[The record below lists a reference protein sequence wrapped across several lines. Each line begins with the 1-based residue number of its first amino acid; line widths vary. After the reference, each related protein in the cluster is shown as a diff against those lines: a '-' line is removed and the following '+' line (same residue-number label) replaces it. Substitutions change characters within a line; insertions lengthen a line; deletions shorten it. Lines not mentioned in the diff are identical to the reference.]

1 MAAARV
7 SVEHDQ
13 FCCSVCLDVLRNP
26 VTIPCGHSYCLD
38 CIDGHWNTTKQ
49 KGQYSCPQCR
59 HVFNPRPLLSRNTVL
74 AQLVEKFQRSGSEA
88 SAQTL
93 VKRDEVKCSVCTG
106 GNSKAVKSCL
116 VCSQSY
122 CAAHLRVHDERFHG
136 KAHKVIPASD
146 QLRKKVLPPAE
157 KEAVLVAD
165 EKTKQQMDKIFNLLK
180 ECRLESYYNQFLQ
193 LGVKDVRDF
202 LDSVTD
208 EDLQNL
214 GLSRVE
220 KNRFVALKNSIQR
233 PQASKRKVR
242 TVASVQKSREAFF
255 LQYKYPKCPQP
266 KRITDMDPTQNTV
279 EDLMLRICHLENVG
293 STTGVC
299 LYTIDGMPLTDDSFF
314 NTWSLK
320 ERYIQSGDMIYAIFT
335 PKENLKYAPQTLKVE
350 FVETPG
356 EEVIRCHI
364 MLRGDFDVMVNLEND
379 TITSL
384 RLKLANA
391 SGIPAH
397 VLQFKGQRD
406 GCDKLESC
414 GISEGSTVAFSLYT
428 DDEIPF
434 NDDFFIHDVVPSVQ
448 QTQKGTSVFLS
459 SLYVVVSSHHSEIQN
474 KLIGYIRRLTGC
486 NPLAQ
491 SLHQLLS
498 RNERM
503 TRNQKIS
510 VVEGLYMLFRELL
523 PQLGLERGER
533 VIKDIHVFENS
544 LYCWAHL
551 ISRAEQQIS
560 DFENYAEVSLTSQ
573 DNRRFCEPVRVP
585 GVPVAFERA
594 FILQKIKDGLKIP
607 NCTEEILRETSL
619 QRATDIEK
627 LLLSLPP
634 FIKTYPLWIS
644 HEKITGQNFQVHEQL
659 TFGEMVERLKSFPH
673 LNVTPPLHLKKLGEN
688 MACLVLLSEDNLG
701 VYLHKSKGS
710 TDMIMV
716 HNCLDGKS
724 IEVDVNELAAKT
736 GDHRE
741 DGSFV
746 TTRTPKEA
754 ILVLIDTSSS
764 MEEECYGNAGIKK
777 MNAVKELFD
786 NFASRSM
793 AYDFHHII
801 GLVNFDSMVKT
812 LHTFTENLERF
823 KEFIR
828 ILQPNGC
835 TLLYDALRRGL
846 SELEK
851 VKTKFPDC
859 RLRIICLTDGNDSGS
874 SMEPVAITAKLLKSD
889 IVVDSILLGKVENSM
904 LHGISNATGGC
915 CFKPQTIKEGL
926 KLFEIETVLSLEQR
940 KPKKKLDAS
949 SVSEHTLMSIF
960 ATTGYDEYP
969 DTSLPTQLSSK
980 VTGTESALKKKL
992 REAKDERFMEK
1003 DRRVLE
1009 ELKSLHCDPH
1019 PFFRVFTSES
1029 DFTFWRILMQG
1040 PPDTPYEK
1048 GVFELYCQFGPE
1060 YPVRP
1065 PLVRFVTR
1073 VYHCNINSVGRICH
1087 SIFDRSYNA
1096 HITIRD
1102 VFDAVYGLLII
1113 PEPDDPLDSILAEE
1127 FLTNREKYLLE
1138 AKKYT
1143 EQNAGKSL
1151 DDMEKELVDHVQ
1163 QFIPQHLICPLTNKM
1178 FVDPVKT
1185 VYGTVYERIAI
1196 EEHLKQHQYDPMAGP
1211 GHDLD
1216 LCYVRADWDMKKM
1229 VVDHRSRQIQ

>member
-1 MAAARV
+1 MAAATA
-7 SVEHDQ
+7 SVERDQ
-13 FCCSVCLDVLRNP
+13 FCCSVCLDVLKDP

-38 CIDGHWNTTKQ
+38 CIDKHWNTTQQ
-49 KGQYSCPQCR
+49 KSKFSCPQCR
-59 HVFNPRPLLSRNTVL
+59 HVLNARPLLSRNTVL
-74 AQLVEKFQRSGSEA
+74 GVVVEQFQHSRSEA

-93 VKRDEVKCSVCTG
+93 AKPGDEKM
-106 GNSKAVKSCL
+106 
-116 VCSQSY
+116 
-122 CAAHLRVHDERFHG
+122 
-136 KAHKVIPASD
+136 
-146 QLRKKVLPPAE
+146 LPPAE
-157 KEAVLVAD
+157 KEAVLVED
-165 EKTKQQMDKIFNLLK
+165 EKTKPQMDKIFNLL
-180 ECRLESYYNQFLQ
+180 EQCRLESFYNQFLQ
-193 LGVKDVRDF
+193 LGVKDVRDL

-208 EDLQNL
+208 EDLHNL

-220 KNRFVALKNSIQR
+220 KNRFVALKNSIQL
-233 PQASKRKVR
+233 PQGSNRQVR

-266 KRITDMDPTQNTV
+266 KHITDMDPTQNTV
-279 EDLMLRICHLENVG
+279 EDLMLRICQLENVG

-335 PKENLKYAPQTLKVE
+335 PKENLKYAPKTLKVE

-364 MLRGDFDVMVNLEND
+364 MLRGDFDVMVNLKSD

-397 VLQFKGQRD
+397 VLQYKGQRD

-428 DDEIPF
+428 DDGILF
-434 NDDFFIHDVVPSVQ
+434 NDAFFINDVVPSVQ
-448 QTQKGTSVFLS
+448 QTQKGSSVFLS
-459 SLYVVVSSHHSEIQN
+459 SLYVVKERHSEIQ

-491 SLHQLLS
+491 SLNQLLS

-510 VVEGLYMLFRELL
+510 IVEGLYVLFRELL
-523 PQLGLERGER
+523 PQLGSDRGET
-533 VIKDIHVFENS
+533 VIKDVHVFENS

-551 ISRAEQQIS
+551 ISRAEQQTS
-560 DFENYAEVSLTSQ
+560 DFENYAEVLLTSQ
-573 DNRRFCEPVRVP
+573 DSNRFCEPVRVP
-585 GVPVAFERA
+585 GVPGAFERA
-594 FILQKIKDGLKIP
+594 FILQRIKDGVKIP
-607 NCTEEILRETSL
+607 NCTEKILRETSL

-627 LLLSLPP
+627 ILLSLPP
-634 FIKTYPLWIS
+634 FIKTYRLWINS
-644 HEKITGQNFQVHEQL
+644 EKTTGQNFQVHEQL

-688 MACLVLLSEDNLG
+688 EVCLVLLSEDNLG
-701 VYLHKSKGS
+701 VYLHKSKGA
-710 TDMIMV
+710 TDMILV

-724 IEVDVNELAAKT
+724 FEVDVNVLAANT

-764 MEEECYGNAGIKK
+764 MDEECYGNEGIKK

-812 LHTFTENLERF
+812 LHTFTENLEKF
-823 KEFIR
+823 KEVIR

-835 TLLYDALRRGL
+835 TRLYDALQWGL

-851 VKTKFPDC
+851 VKPKFPDC
-859 RLRIICLTDGNDSGS
+859 RLRIICLTDGNDLGS
-874 SMEPVAITAKLLKSD
+874 SMKPVAITAKLLKSD
-889 IVVDSILLGKVENSM
+889 IVVDSILLGNVKNNM

-940 KPKKKLDAS
+940 KPKKKNLTRRL
-949 SVSEHTLMSIF
+949 SVS
-960 ATTGYDEYP
+960 
-969 DTSLPTQLSSK
+969 
-980 VTGTESALKKKL
+980 
-992 REAKDERFMEK
+992 
-1003 DRRVLE
+1003 
-1009 ELKSLHCDPH
+1009 
-1019 PFFRVFTSES
+1019 
-1029 DFTFWRILMQG
+1029 IL
-1040 PPDTPYEK
+1040 
-1048 GVFELYCQFGPE
+1048 
-1060 YPVRP
+1060 
-1065 PLVRFVTR
+1065 
-1073 VYHCNINSVGRICH
+1073 
-1087 SIFDRSYNA
+1087 
-1096 HITIRD
+1096 
-1102 VFDAVYGLLII
+1102 
-1113 PEPDDPLDSILAEE
+1113 
-1127 FLTNREKYLLE
+1127 
-1138 AKKYT
+1138 
-1143 EQNAGKSL
+1143 
-1151 DDMEKELVDHVQ
+1151 
-1163 QFIPQHLICPLTNKM
+1163 
-1178 FVDPVKT
+1178 
-1185 VYGTVYERIAI
+1185 
-1196 EEHLKQHQYDPMAGP
+1196 
-1211 GHDLD
+1211 
-1216 LCYVRADWDMKKM
+1216 
-1229 VVDHRSRQIQ
+1229 

>member
-1 MAAARV
+1 MAAATV
-7 SVEHDQ
+7 SVEHNQ
-13 FCCSVCLDVLRNP
+13 FCCCVCLDILRLP
-26 VTIPCGHSYCLD
+26 VTIPCGHSYCLG
-38 CIDGHWNTTKQ
+38 CIDRHWNTTEQISK
-49 KGQYSCPQCR
+49 YSCPQCR
-59 HVFNPRPLLSRNTVL
+59 HVFNLRPLLCRNTVL
-74 AQLVEKFQRSGSEA
+74 AELVEQFKRSRSEA
-88 SAQTL
+88 SAGTL
-93 VKRDEVKCSVCTG
+93 AKADDVNCSVCTG
-106 GNSKAVKSCL
+106 RKSKAVKSCL

-122 CAAHLRVHDERFHG
+122 CVAHLRVHEERFHG
-136 KAHKVIPASD
+136 KAHKLVPASD
-146 QLRKKVLPPAE
+146 QLREKVLPPAG
-157 KEAVLVAD
+157 KEAVLGAD
-165 EKTKQQMDKIFNLLK
+165 EKTKPQMDQIFNLLK
-180 ECRLESYYNQFLQ
+180 QDRLESYYNQFLQ
-193 LGVKDVRDF
+193 LGVKDVRDL

-208 EDLQNL
+208 EDLHNL

-220 KNRFVALKNSIQR
+220 KNRFVTLKNNIKR
-233 PQASKRKVR
+233 PQASKGQVQ
-242 TVASVQKSREAFF
+242 TVASVQKPREAFF

-293 STTGVC
+293 SNTGVC
-299 LYTIDGMPLTDDSFF
+299 LYTIDGMPLTDDPFF

-320 ERYIQSGDMIYAIFT
+320 ERYIQSGDMIYVIFT
-335 PKENLKYAPQTLKVE
+335 PKENLKYAPQTLRGE

-364 MLRGDFDVMVNLEND
+364 MLRGDFDLMVNFKND

-397 VLQFKGQRD
+397 VLQYKGQRD

-428 DDEIPF
+428 DDEMSF
-434 NDDFFIHDVVPSVQ
+434 NESFFINDVVPSVQ
-448 QTQKGTSVFLS
+448 QTKKGISVFLS
-459 SLYVVVSSHHSEIQN
+459 SLYIVKRYHPKIQY
-474 KLIGYIRRLTGC
+474 KWIGYIRRLTGC

-510 VVEGLYMLFRELL
+510 IVEGLYVLFRELL
-523 PQLGLERGER
+523 PQLGSDRGKK
-533 VIKDIHVFENS
+533 VIKDVHVFENS

-551 ISRAEQQIS
+551 ISRSQQQIS
-560 DFENYAEVSLTSQ
+560 DFENFAEVSLTSQ
-573 DNRRFCEPVRVP
+573 DNSRFCEPVRVP

-594 FILQKIKDGLKIP
+594 VILQKIKDGVKIP

-627 LLLSLPP
+627 ILLSLPP
-634 FIKTYPLWIS
+634 FIKTYHLWIS
-644 HEKITGQNFQVHEQL
+644 NEKITGQNFQVHEQL
-659 TFGEMVERLKSFPH
+659 TFGEMVEGLKSFPH

-688 MACLVLLSEDNLG
+688 KVCLVLLSEDNLG
-701 VYLHKSKGS
+701 VYLQKFKGS

-724 IEVDVNELAAKT
+724 IVEDVNELAAKT

-746 TTRTPKEA
+746 TTRTPNEA

-764 MEEECYGNAGIKK
+764 MDEECYGNVGIKK
-777 MNAVKELFD
+777 INAVKELFD

-801 GLVNFDSMVKT
+801 GLVSFDSMVKT
-812 LHTFTENLERF
+812 LHTFTENLEKF

-828 ILQPNGC
+828 VLQPNGC
-835 TLLYDALRRGL
+835 TLLYDALRWGL

-851 VKTKFPDC
+851 VKTKFPKC

-889 IVVDSILLGKVENSM
+889 IVVDSILLGNVENNM

-926 KLFEIETVLSLEQR
+926 KLFEIETVLSLDQR
-940 KPKKKLDAS
+940 KPKKKLDPS
-949 SVSEHTLMSIF
+949 SVSEPTLMSIF

-969 DTSLPTQLSSK
+969 DTSLPTQLSNK

-992 REAKDERFMEK
+992 REAKDKRFMEK

-1019 PFFRVFTSES
+1019 PFFSVFTSES
-1029 DFTFWRILMQG
+1029 DFAFWRILMQG

-1048 GVFELYCQFGPE
+1048 GVFELYCQFGPQ
-1060 YPVRP
+1060 YPVKP

-1096 HITIRD
+1096 HITIREI
-1102 VFDAVYGLLII
+1102 FDAVYGLLII

-1127 FLTNREKYLLE
+1127 FLTNREKYLHE

-1143 EQNAGKSL
+1143 ELNAGKSL
-1151 DDMEKELVDHVQ
+1151 DDMEKKLVDPVQ

-1178 FVDPVKT
+1178 FIDPVKT

-1196 EEHLKQHQYDPMAGP
+1196 EEHLKRHQYDPLAGP

-1229 VVDHRSRQIQ
+1229 VMDHRSRQIQ